1 MDNRLIELFPRDYR
15 RYWERVCG
23 AKEQLQEIRIRAEK
37 PVAVLLRGEEWFVT
51 PQGEWTGD
59 VGRARCASAE
69 EVRALLQ
76 HICEYSPYAYEEE
89 LRRGYLTLSGGH
101 RVGIVGQV
109 VMEGTAVRTIKN
121 VAALNLRI
129 AHQIKGVADGVM
141 PYIYH
146 QGMLR
151 NTLIISPPG
160 CGKTTLLRD
169 IIRQV
174 SNGNVYAE
182 GMTVGVVDERSELA
196 GCYMGVPQNDIG
208 VRTDVLDGCPKEL
221 GMLMLLRS
229 MAPKVIAIDEL
240 GSGAE
245 FKALQV
251 ASACGCSVI
260 ATAHGMDRADAEGR
274 FSFAEGGLG
283 GLFGL
288 LIVLGRRNGR
298 CVVEKMEKIR

>member
-1 MDNRLIELFPRDYR
+1 MDNGLIELFPREYR

-23 AKEQLQEIRIRAEK
+23 AREQLQEIRLRAEK
-37 PVAVLLRGEEWFVT
+37 PVVVLLRGREWFVT

-59 VGRARCASAE
+59 VGRARYASAE
-69 EVRALLQ
+69 EVRTLLQ

-109 VMEGTAVRTIKN
+109 VMDGPAVRTIKN
-121 VAALNLRI
+121 VAALNIRI
-129 AHQIKGVADGVM
+129 AHQIKGVADAVM

-146 QGMLR
+146 QGMLK

-169 IIRQV
+169 IVRQV
-174 SNGNVYAE
+174 SNGNAYAG

-208 VRTDVLDGCPKEL
+208 IRTDVLDGCSKEL
-221 GMLMLLRS
+221 GMLMMLRS
-229 MAPKVIAIDEL
+229 MSPKVIAIDEL
-240 GSGAE
+240 GSEAE

-260 ATAHGMDRADAEGR
+260 ATAHGMDRADVEVR
-274 FSFAEGGLG
+274 FSFEKGSLN

-288 LIVLGRRNGR
+288 LILLGRKNGH
-298 CVVEKMEKIR
+298 CVVERIEKIR